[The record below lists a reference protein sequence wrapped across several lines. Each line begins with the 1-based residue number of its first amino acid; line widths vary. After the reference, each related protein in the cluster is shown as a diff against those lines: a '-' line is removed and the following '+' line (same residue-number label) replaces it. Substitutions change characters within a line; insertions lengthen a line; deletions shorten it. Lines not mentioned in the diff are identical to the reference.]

1 MAYNAYSPWGYNP
14 ASTYIPQLS
23 PQMPVNA
30 PQNASVG
37 GQGLSPAS
45 RMVSNRDE
53 ANAIPADFSG
63 SLMVF
68 PDVRNNRVYIKRWNY
83 QTGTADFMEFAPVV
97 PETAKEVPAV
107 RYATIDDLNAL
118 REELTKQ
125 RKAVNNDDA
134 DE

>member
-30 PQNASVG
+30 PQSASVG

-97 PETAKEVPAV
+97 PEPVKEMPVV